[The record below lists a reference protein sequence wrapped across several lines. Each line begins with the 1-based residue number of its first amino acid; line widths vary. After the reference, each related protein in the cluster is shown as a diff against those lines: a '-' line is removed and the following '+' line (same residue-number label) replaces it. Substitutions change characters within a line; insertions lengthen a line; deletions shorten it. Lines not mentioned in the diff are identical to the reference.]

1 MTTREE
7 LQHLTIE
14 ELTEA
19 HLSLTKC
26 LHILNSDKIGLCD
39 LSNTGKEMTLQLSL
53 AQIAIF
59 SRIIELEK
67 SRLNENNL

>member
-14 ELTEA
+14 ELNQA
-19 HLSLTKC
+19 YNSLRQC
-26 LHILNSDKIGLCD
+26 LDILNSDYTGLCD
-39 LSNTGKEMTLQLSL
+39 LSNAGKDMTLSL
-53 AQIAIF
+53 ELAKIAIC

-67 SRLNENNL
+67 TKADKK